1 MFLITISTGVYL
13 EMEFSNSTFH
23 ISALVHPSTYLNK
36 VVLGS
41 KQGTLQLWNILKDQ
55 MLYSFTGWGSP
66 ITILQQVCAYRWF
79 LYRCM
84 LTSWSCTGVHLQVV
98 ILGGVLC
105 RVLEKKFLL
114 SVIWTDYNLKFV
126 SLSPKILS
134 RKMKNYI

>member
-23 ISALVHPSTYLNK
+23 IRALVHPSTYLNK

-79 LYRCM
+79 YRCV
-84 LTSWSCTGVHLQVV
+84 LIGGSCTGVCLQVGLV
-98 ILGGVLC
+98 KVC
-105 RVLEKKFLL
+105 TYRLL
-114 SVIWTDYNLKFV
+114 F
-126 SLSPKILS
+126 
-134 RKMKNYI
+134 